1 MPDTNKV
8 FQTRIQLKY
17 DTYANWSRNNPIL
30 KAGEMAIATVAT
42 GEQSMTNLPN
52 IVLKVGDGVSHY
64 NDLKFVSALAA
75 DVPGWAKESSKPV
88 YAASEITGLAD
99 YIAEHSDFD
108 TDTDTQYRLVAVSGA
123 TYKYQLQSC
132 TFANNAWGDWAN
144 VDGQV
149 IDFSGADTR
158 LKSLENTVSGLTGA
172 SGGIQEAINTAIQG
186 LHTPEAGVKGSGNGV
201 NVTVKQAAGIVTGVT
216 VSVDDNTYDTYGA
229 ANTVKDELNPLITAA
244 QAQADKGVADAAA
257 AKKAA
262 DDASAKVDNSIA
274 ALDYSDYAAGEA
286 TGTTVSFV
294 GTISETDGVISAE
307 KRDLV
312 FASAYNPET
321 NKAATLR
328 DITTAVAD
336 LSGAMHYVGKKE
348 KLPTDVSGYKAGDVI
363 IVKSKEYVFDGT
375 KFDELG
381 DEEAIRTALAS
392 LHNESTN
399 TFAGKTV
406 KKVTQTQ
413 GVVSVEYQDISING
427 TQVQVPKA
435 DGSEGTENLNARLD
449 AIKAGASAEVTAL
462 EEKVTANTTAI
473 NVLKGDVK
481 VVGSIDQ
488 KIDTAIKTLNT
499 PDVGVKGSGN
509 GVNVTVKQDAG
520 IVTGVTVS
528 VDANTYDV
536 YGAASDVLG
545 KDSDAA
551 GAATV
556 HGANKAAA
564 EAKAAADAAS
574 AQIDTSING
583 LNGTVQAT
591 ALSTTDGSFGV
602 LTKVVEEAGV
612 INQEKSA
619 EIILHKVAKSGKID
633 DLGQTAYI
641 VFDCGSSSVNI

>member
-1 MPDTNKV
+1 MPDINKV

-17 DTYANWSRNNPIL
+17 DTYANWSTNNPVL
-30 KAGEMAIATVAT
+30 KAGEMAIATVEA
-42 GEQSMTNLPN
+42 GEQSTMANLPN
-52 IVLKVGDGVSHY
+52 VVLKVGDGVHNY
-64 NDLKFVSALAA
+64 NQLKFVSALAA
-75 DVPGWAKESSKPV
+75 DVHEWAKANTKPV
-88 YAASEITGLAD
+88 YTASEITGLAD
-99 YIAEHSDFD
+99 YIAERSDFD
-108 TDTDTQYRLVAVSGA
+108 TDTQYQLVAVSGA
-123 TYKYQLQSC
+123 TYKYQLQSRA
-132 TFANNAWGDWAN
+132 FANGAWSEWAN

-158 LKSLENTVSGLTGA
+158 LKSLEDTVAGLTGA
-172 SGGIQEAINTAIQG
+172 SGGIQGAINTAIQG
-186 LHTPEAGVKGSGNGV
+186 LNSTKS
-201 NVTVKQAAGIVTGVT
+201 QAAGADGLALEVVQENGVITGI
-216 VSVDDNTYDTYGA
+216 SGSIKAGTYDAAGA
-229 ANTVKDELNPLITAA
+229 AQGVKDELNPLITAA

-262 DDASAKVDNSIA
+262 DDASAKVDEAITG
-274 ALDYSDYAAGEA
+274 LDYTSYAAGEA

-294 GTISETDGVISAE
+294 GTISETNGVISAE

-321 NKAATLR
+321 NKAATVA

-336 LSGAMHYVGKKE
+336 LNGAMHYVGKE
-348 KLPTDVSGYKAGDVI
+348 TELPTDVSGYKAGDVI
-363 IVKSKEYVFDGT
+363 IVGIKEYVFDGT

-381 DEEAIRTALAS
+381 DEGAIGAALAG
-392 LHNESTN
+392 LKGESTN
-399 TFAGKTV
+399 TAGKTV
-406 KKVTQTQ
+406 KKVTQAN
-413 GVVSVEYQDISING
+413 GVVTVEYQDISING

-435 DGSEGTENLNARLD
+435 DGTEGTETLNARLD
-449 AIKAGASAEVTAL
+449 AIKAGASSEVSELAQ
-462 EEKVTANTTAI
+462 KVNANTAAI
-473 NVLKGDVK
+473 ETLNGGVEVA
-481 VVGSIDQ
+481 GSVEK
-488 KIDTAIKTLNT
+488 KIDTVVKGLNT

-509 GVNVTVKQDAG
+509 GVNVTVKQAAG

-528 VDANTYDV
+528 VDANTYDA
-536 YGAASDVLG
+536 YGAAAAVLG
-545 KDSDAA
+545 KDTDAA

-574 AQIDTSING
+574 KKVETSING

-591 ALSTTDGSFGV
+591 AVSTTDGSFGV

-612 INQEKSA
+612 INQNNSA
-619 EIILHKVAKSGKID
+619 EIVLHKVAKSGKID

>member
-1 MPDTNKV
+1 MPDINKV

-17 DTYANWSRNNPIL
+17 DTYANWSANNPIL
-30 KAGEMAIATVAT
+30 KAGEMAIATVAA

-52 IVLKVGDGVSHY
+52 IVLKVGDGTSHY

-75 DVPGWAKESSKPV
+75 DVHEWAKASTKPV
-88 YAASEITGLAD
+88 YDASEITGLQKFITD
-99 YIAEHSDFD
+99 NSDFD
-108 TDTDTQYRLVAVSGA
+108 TDTQYQLVAVSGA
-123 TYKYQLQSC
+123 TYKYQLQSRA
-132 TFANNAWGDWAN
+132 FANGAWGEWAN

-158 LKSLENTVSGLTGA
+158 LKSLEDTVAGLTGA
-172 SGGIQEAINTAIQG
+172 SGGIQEAITAAING
-186 LHTPEAGVKGSGNGV
+186 LDSTKNQVAGADGLALEVVQENGLITGISGSI
-201 NVTVKQAAGIVTGVT
+201 AAG
-216 VSVDDNTYDTYGA
+216 TYDAAGA
-229 ANTVKDELNPLITAA
+229 AQAVKDELNPLITAA
-244 QAQADKGVADAAA
+244 KAQADKGVADAAA

-262 DDASAKVDNSIA
+262 DDASAKVDESIA
-274 ALDYSDYAAGEA
+274 GLDYTAYVAGEA
-286 TGTTVSFV
+286 TGSTISFV

-321 NKAATLR
+321 NKAATVA

-336 LSGAMHYVGKKE
+336 LNGAMHYVGKKD
-348 KLPTDVSGYKAGDVI
+348 KVPTDVSGYKAGDVI
-363 IVKSKEYVFDGT
+363 IVGIQEYVFDGT

-381 DEEAIRTALAS
+381 DEGAIGAALAS
-392 LHNESTN
+392 LHGESNN
-399 TFAGKTV
+399 TAGKTV

-413 GVVSVEYQDISING
+413 GVVTVEYQDISIDG

-435 DGSEGTENLNARLD
+435 DGTEGTETLNARLD
-449 AIKAGASAEVTAL
+449 AIKAGASSDVSALAERVDANAAAIETLNGGVEVTGSV
-462 EEKVTANTTAI
+462 EK
-473 NVLKGDVK
+473 
-481 VVGSIDQ
+481 
-488 KIDTAIKTLNT
+488 KIDTVVKGLNT

-509 GVNVTVKQDAG
+509 GVNVTVKQAAG

-528 VDANTYDV
+528 VDANTYDAYGAADAVLGKASDAATANTV
-536 YGAASDVLG
+536 YGA
-545 KDSDAA
+545 K
-551 GAATV
+551 
-556 HGANKAAA
+556 KAAA

-574 AQIDTSING
+574 AKVDDSIHS

-591 ALSTTDGSFGV
+591 AVSATDGSFGV
-602 LTKVVEEAGV
+602 LTKVVEENGV

-619 EIILHKVAKSGKID
+619 EITLHKVAKSGKID

>member
-1 MPDTNKV
+1 MPDINKV

-17 DTYANWSRNNPIL
+17 DTYANWSANNPIL
-30 KAGEMAIATVAT
+30 KAGEMAIATVAA

-52 IVLKVGDGVSHY
+52 VVLKVGDGVSHY

-75 DVPGWAKESSKPV
+75 DVHEWAKANTKPV
-88 YAASEITGLAD
+88 YDASEITGLQKFITD
-99 YIAEHSDFD
+99 NSDFD
-108 TDTDTQYRLVAVSGA
+108 TDTQYQLVAVSGA
-123 TYKYQLQSC
+123 TYKYQLQSRA
-132 TFANNAWGDWAN
+132 FANGAWGEWAN

-158 LKSLENTVSGLTGA
+158 LKSLEDTVDGLTGA
-172 SGGIQEAINTAIQG
+172 SGGIQGAINTAIQG
-186 LHTPEAGVKGSGNGV
+186 LNSTKS
-201 NVTVKQAAGIVTGVT
+201 QAAGADGLALEVVQENGLIKSISG
-216 VSVDDNTYDTYGA
+216 SIAAGTYDAAGA
-229 ANTVKDELNPLITAA
+229 AQGVKDELNPLIAAA

-274 ALDYSDYAAGEA
+274 GLDYTAYAAGEA

-321 NKAATLR
+321 NKAATVA

-336 LSGAMHYVGKKE
+336 LNGAMHYVGKEE

-363 IVKSKEYVFDGT
+363 IVGIKEYVFDGT

-381 DEEAIRTALAS
+381 DEGAIGAALAGLS
-392 LHNESTN
+392 GESTN
-399 TFAGKTV
+399 TAGKTV
-406 KKVTQTQ
+406 SKVTQTN
-413 GVVSVEYQDISING
+413 GVVTVEYQDISING

-435 DGSEGTENLNARLD
+435 DGTEGTETLNARLD
-449 AIKAGASAEVTAL
+449 AIKAGAASDVSALAQ
-462 EEKVTANTTAI
+462 KVNANTAAI
-473 NVLKGDVK
+473 ETLNGGIEVA
-481 VVGSIDQ
+481 GSVAK
-488 KIDTAIKTLNT
+488 KIDTVVQTLKT

-509 GVNVTVKQDAG
+509 GVNVTVKQAAG
-520 IVTGVTVS
+520 IVTDVTVS
-528 VDANTYDV
+528 VDANTYDA
-536 YGAASDVLG
+536 YGAADAVLG

-574 AQIDTSING
+574 AKVDNAVNG

-619 EIILHKVAKSGKID
+619 EIVLHKVAKSGKID

>member
-1 MPDTNKV
+1 MPDINKV

-17 DTYANWSRNNPIL
+17 DTYANWSTNNPIL
-30 KAGEMAIATVAT
+30 KTGEMAIATVAA

-52 IVLKVGDGVSHY
+52 IVLKVGDGTSHY

-75 DVPGWAKESSKPV
+75 DVHEWAKASTKPV
-88 YAASEITGLAD
+88 YDASEITGLQKFITD
-99 YIAEHSDFD
+99 NSDFD
-108 TDTDTQYRLVAVSGA
+108 TDTQYQLVAVSGA
-123 TYKYQLQSC
+123 TYKYQLQSRA
-132 TFANNAWGDWAN
+132 FANGAWGEWAN

-158 LKSLENTVSGLTGA
+158 LKSLEDTVDGLTGT
-172 SGGIQEAINTAIQG
+172 SGGIQGAINTAISG
-186 LHTPEAGVKGSGNGV
+186 LHSTQNQVAGADGLALEVVQENGLIKSISGSI
-201 NVTVKQAAGIVTGVT
+201 AAG
-216 VSVDDNTYDTYGA
+216 TYDAAGA
-229 ANTVKDELNPLITAA
+229 AQAVKDELNPLITAA
-244 QAQADKGVADAAA
+244 KTQADKGVADAAA
-257 AKKAA
+257 AKTAA
-262 DDASAKVDNSIA
+262 DNASAKVDEAIA
-274 ALDYSDYAAGEA
+274 GLDYTAYVAGEA

-321 NKAATLR
+321 NKAATVA

-336 LSGAMHYVGKKE
+336 LNGAMHYVGKE
-348 KLPTDVSGYKAGDVI
+348 TELPTDVSGYKAGDVI
-363 IVKSKEYVFDGT
+363 IVGIKEYVFDGT

-381 DEEAIRTALAS
+381 DEGAIGAALAG
-392 LHNESTN
+392 LTGESTN
-399 TFAGKTV
+399 TAGKTV
-406 KKVTQTQ
+406 KKVTQTN
-413 GVVSVEYQDISING
+413 GVVAVEYQDISING

-435 DGSEGTENLNARLD
+435 DGTEGTETLNARLD
-449 AIKAGASAEVTAL
+449 AIKAGASSDVSAL
-462 EEKVTANTTAI
+462 AEKVNANTAAI
-473 NVLKGDVK
+473 ETLNGGIEVA
-481 VVGSIDQ
+481 GSVEK
-488 KIDTAIKTLNT
+488 KIDTVVQTLKT

-509 GVNVTVKQDAG
+509 GVNVTVKQAAG

-528 VDANTYDV
+528 VDANTYDA
-536 YGAASDVLG
+536 YGAADAVLG
-545 KDSDAA
+545 KDTDAA

-574 AQIDTSING
+574 AKVETSING

-619 EIILHKVAKSGKID
+619 EIVLHKVAKSGKID

>member
-1 MPDTNKV
+1 MPDINKV

-17 DTYANWSRNNPIL
+17 DTYANWSANNPVL
-30 KAGEMAIATVAT
+30 KAGEMAIATVDS
-42 GEQSMTNLPN
+42 GVQGMTNLPN
-52 IVLKVGDGVSHY
+52 VVLKVGDGVHNY
-64 NDLKFVSALAA
+64 NQLKFVSALAA
-75 DVPGWAKESSKPV
+75 DVHEWAKADKKPA
-88 YAASEITGLAD
+88 YTASEITGLAD
-99 YIAEHSDFD
+99 YIAERSDFD
-108 TDTDTQYRLVAVSGA
+108 TDTQYQLVAVSGA
-123 TYKYQLQSC
+123 TYKYQLQSRA
-132 TFANNAWGDWAN
+132 FANGAWGEWAN

-158 LKSLENTVSGLTGA
+158 LKSLEDTVAGLTGA
-172 SGGIQEAINTAIQG
+172 SGSIQGAITAAING
-186 LHTPEAGVKGSGNGV
+186 LDSTKN
-201 NVTVKQAAGIVTGVT
+201 QAAGADGLALEVVQENGLIKSISG
-216 VSVDDNTYDTYGA
+216 SIAAGIYDAAGA
-229 ANTVKDELNPLITAA
+229 AQGVKDELNPLITAA
-244 QAQADKGVADAAA
+244 KAQADKGVTDAAA

-262 DDASAKVDNSIA
+262 DDASAKVDTRINS
-274 ALDYSDYAAGEA
+274 LDYSGYTAGEA

-321 NKAATLR
+321 NKAATVA

-336 LSGAMHYVGKKE
+336 LNGAMHYVGKKDDV
-348 KLPTDVSGYKAGDVI
+348 PTDVSGYKAGDVI
-363 IVKSKEYVFDGT
+363 IVGIKEYVFDGT

-381 DEEAIRTALAS
+381 DEGSVGAALAG
-392 LHNESTN
+392 LTGESAN
-399 TFAGKTV
+399 TSAGKTV
-406 KKVTQTQ
+406 ASVSQANGKVTVT
-413 GVVSVEYQDISING
+413 YQDISING

-435 DGSEGTENLNARLD
+435 DGSEGTETLNARLD
-449 AIKAGASAEVTAL
+449 AIKTGAASDVSKLAEKVNANTAAIETLNGGAEVAGSV
-462 EEKVTANTTAI
+462 EKKI
-473 NVLKGDVK
+473 NDAV
-481 VVGSIDQ
+481 Q
-488 KIDTAIKTLNT
+488 TLHT
-499 PDVGVKGSGN
+499 PEAGVKGSGN
-509 GVNVTVKQDAG
+509 GVNVTVKQAAG

-528 VDANTYDV
+528 VDANTYDA
-536 YGAASDVLG
+536 YGSAAAVLG
-545 KDSDAA
+545 KDTDAA

-574 AQIDTSING
+574 KKVETSING

-619 EIILHKVAKSGKID
+619 EIVLHKVAKSGKID

>member
-1 MPDTNKV
+1 MPDINKV

-17 DTYANWSRNNPIL
+17 DTYANWSANNPIL
-30 KAGEMAIATVAT
+30 KAGEMAIATVAA

-52 IVLKVGDGVSHY
+52 IVLKVGDGTSHY

-75 DVPGWAKESSKPV
+75 DVHEWAKANTKPV
-88 YAASEITGLAD
+88 YDASEITGLQKFITD
-99 YIAEHSDFD
+99 NSDFD
-108 TDTDTQYRLVAVSGA
+108 TDTQYQLVAVSGA
-123 TYKYQLQSC
+123 TYKYQLQSR
-132 TFANNAWGDWAN
+132 TFANGAWSEWAN

-158 LKSLENTVSGLTGA
+158 LKSLEDTVAGLTGD
-172 SGGIQEAINTAIQG
+172 SGGIQGAITAAING
-186 LHTPEAGVKGSGNGV
+186 LDSTKN
-201 NVTVKQAAGIVTGVT
+201 QAAGADGLALEVVQENGVITGI
-216 VSVDDNTYDTYGA
+216 SGSIAAGTYDAAGA
-229 ANTVKDELNPLITAA
+229 AQGVKEELNPLITAA
-244 QAQADKGVADAAA
+244 KTQADKGVADAAA

-262 DDASAKVDNSIA
+262 DDASAKVDTRINS
-274 ALDYSDYAAGEA
+274 LDYTGYKAGEA

-321 NKAATLR
+321 NKAATVA

-336 LSGAMHYVGKKE
+336 LNGAMHYVGKEE
-348 KLPTDVSGYKAGDVI
+348 KLPTDVSSYKAGDVI
-363 IVKSKEYVFDGT
+363 IVDTKEYVFDGT

-381 DEEAIRTALAS
+381 DEGAIGAALAGLS
-392 LHNESTN
+392 GESNN
-399 TFAGKTV
+399 TAGKTV
-406 KKVTQTQ
+406 KKVTQTN
-413 GVVSVEYQDISING
+413 GVVTVEYQDISIDG

-435 DGSEGTENLNARLD
+435 DGTEGTETLNARLD
-449 AIKAGASAEVTAL
+449 AIKAGAASDVSKLAERVDANASAIETLNGGIEVAGS
-462 EEKVTANTTAI
+462 VAN
-473 NVLKGDVK
+473 
-481 VVGSIDQ
+481 
-488 KIDTAIKTLNT
+488 KIDTVVQTLHT
-499 PDVGVKGSGN
+499 PEAGVKGSGN
-509 GVNVTVKQDAG
+509 GVNVTVKQAAG

-528 VDANTYDV
+528 VDANTYDT
-536 YGAASDVLG
+536 YGAAAAVLG
-545 KDSDAA
+545 KDTDAV

-574 AQIDTSING
+574 AKVDNSVKG

-591 ALSTTDGSFGV
+591 ALSATDGSFGV
-602 LTKVVEEAGV
+602 LTKVVEENGI

-619 EIILHKVAKSGKID
+619 EIVLHKVAKSGKID

>member
-1 MPDTNKV
+1 MPDINKV

-17 DTYANWSRNNPIL
+17 DTYANWSANNPIL
-30 KAGEMAIATVAT
+30 KAGEMAIATVEA

-52 IVLKVGDGVSHY
+52 IVLKVGDGTSHY

-75 DVPGWAKESSKPV
+75 DVHEWAKASTKPV
-88 YAASEITGLAD
+88 YKAEEITGLAD
-99 YIAEHSDFD
+99 YIAERSDFD
-108 TDTDTQYRLVAVSGA
+108 TDTQYQLVAVSGA
-123 TYKYQLQSC
+123 TYKYQLQSRAY
-132 TFANNAWGDWAN
+132 ANGAWGKWAN

-158 LKSLENTVSGLTGA
+158 LKSLEDTVAGLTGA
-172 SGGIQEAINTAIQG
+172 SGGIQDAINTAISG
-186 LHTPEAGVKGSGNGV
+186 LNSTKN
-201 NVTVKQAAGIVTGVT
+201 QAAGADGLALEVVQENGLITGI
-216 VSVDDNTYDTYGA
+216 SGSIAAGTYDAAGA
-229 ANTVKDELNPLITAA
+229 AKAVKDELNPLITAA
-244 QAQADKGVADAAA
+244 KAQADKGVTDAAA

-262 DDASAKVDNSIA
+262 DDASAKVDTRINS
-274 ALDYSDYAAGEA
+274 LDYSGYTAGEA

-312 FASAYNPET
+312 FESAYNPET
-321 NKAATLR
+321 NKAATIA

-336 LSGAMHYVGKKE
+336 LNGAMHYVGKKDDV
-348 KLPTDVSGYKAGDVI
+348 PTDVSGYKAGDVI
-363 IVKSKEYVFDGT
+363 IVGVKEYVFDGT

-381 DEEAIRTALAS
+381 DEGAIGTAIAGLTG
-392 LHNESTN
+392 ESNN
-399 TFAGKTV
+399 TAGKTV
-406 KKVTQTQ
+406 KKVTQTK
-413 GVVSVEYQDISING
+413 GIVTVEYQDISISG

-435 DGSEGTENLNARLD
+435 DGTEGTETLNARLD
-449 AIKAGASAEVTAL
+449 AIKAGASADVTAL
-462 EEKVTANTTAI
+462 EEKVNANTAAI
-473 NVLKGDVK
+473 E
-481 VVGSIDQ
+481 
-488 KIDTAIKTLNT
+488 TLNGDAEVAGSVEKKINDALQTLHT

-509 GVNVTVKQDAG
+509 GVNVTVKQAAG

-528 VDANTYDV
+528 VDANTYDA
-536 YGAASDVLG
+536 YGAADAVLG
-545 KDSDAA
+545 KDTDAA
-551 GAATV
+551 TANTVYGAK
-556 HGANKAAA
+556 KAAA

-574 AQIDTSING
+574 KKVETSING

-619 EIILHKVAKSGKID
+619 EIVLHKVAKSGKID

>member
-1 MPDTNKV
+1 MPDINKV

-17 DTYANWSRNNPIL
+17 DTYANWSANNPIL
-30 KAGEMAIATVAT
+30 KAGEMAIATVAA

-52 IVLKVGDGVSHY
+52 IVLKVGDGTSHY

-75 DVPGWAKESSKPV
+75 DVHEWAKAGTKPV
-88 YAASEITGLAD
+88 YDASEITGLQKFITD
-99 YIAEHSDFD
+99 NSDFD
-108 TDTDTQYRLVAVSGA
+108 TDTQYQLVAVSGA
-123 TYKYQLQSC
+123 TYKYQLQSRA
-132 TFANNAWGDWAN
+132 FANGAWGEWAN

-158 LKSLENTVSGLTGA
+158 LKSLEDTVTGLTGA
-172 SGGIQEAINTAIQG
+172 SGGIQGAITAAING
-186 LHTPEAGVKGSGNGV
+186 LDSTKN
-201 NVTVKQAAGIVTGVT
+201 QAAGADGLALEVVEENGLIKSISG
-216 VSVDDNTYDTYGA
+216 SIAEGTYDAAGA
-229 ANTVKDELNPLITAA
+229 AQAVKDELNPLITAA
-244 QAQADKGVADAAA
+244 QTQADKGVTDAAA

-262 DDASAKVDNSIA
+262 DDASAKVDSSIHSLNYA
-274 ALDYSDYAAGEA
+274 GYAAGEA

-294 GTISETDGVISAE
+294 GTISETNGVISAE

-321 NKAATLR
+321 NKAATVA

-336 LSGAMHYVGKKE
+336 LNGAMHYVGKEE

-363 IVKSKEYVFDGT
+363 IVGIKEYVFDGT

-381 DEEAIRTALAS
+381 DEGAIGAALAG
-392 LHNESTN
+392 LKGESTN
-399 TFAGKTV
+399 TAGKTV
-406 KKVTQTQ
+406 KKVTQAN
-413 GVVSVEYQDISING
+413 GVVTVEYQDISING

-435 DGSEGTENLNARLD
+435 DGTEGTETLNARLD
-449 AIKAGASAEVTAL
+449 AIKAGASSDVSALAERVD
-462 EEKVTANTTAI
+462 ANASAI
-473 NVLKGDVK
+473 ETLNGGIEVA
-481 VVGSIDQ
+481 GSVAK
-488 KIDTAIKTLNT
+488 KIDTVVQTLHT
-499 PDVGVKGSGN
+499 PEAGVKGSGN
-509 GVNVTVKQDAG
+509 GVNVTVKQASG

-528 VDANTYDV
+528 VDANTYDA
-536 YGAASDVLG
+536 YGAADAVLG
-545 KDSDAA
+545 KDTDAV

-574 AQIDTSING
+574 AKVDNAVNG

-591 ALSTTDGSFGV
+591 AISTTDGSFGV

-612 INQEKSA
+612 INQEKST

>member
-1 MPDTNKV
+1 MPDINKV

-17 DTYANWSRNNPIL
+17 DTYANWSANNPVL

-52 IVLKVGDGVSHY
+52 IVLKVGDGTNHY

-75 DVPGWAKESSKPV
+75 DVHEWAKAGTKPV
-88 YAASEITGLAD
+88 YKAEEITGLAD
-99 YIAEHSDFD
+99 YIAERSDFD
-108 TDTDTQYRLVAVSGA
+108 TDTQYQLVAVSGA
-123 TYKYQLQSC
+123 TYKYQLQSRA
-132 TFANNAWGDWAN
+132 FANGAWGEWAN

-158 LKSLENTVSGLTGA
+158 LKSLEDTVTGLTGA
-172 SGGIQEAINTAIQG
+172 SGGIQGAINSA
-186 LHTPEAGVKGSGNGV
+186 LDALDSAKS
-201 NVTVKQAAGIVTGVT
+201 QAAGADGLALEIVQENGAIK
-216 VSVDDNTYDTYGA
+216 SISGSIKAGTYDAAGA
-229 ANTVKDELNPLITAA
+229 AQGVKDELNPLITAA

-262 DDASAKVDNSIA
+262 DDASAKVDDSIHS
-274 ALDYSDYAAGEA
+274 LDYTAYAAGEA

-312 FASAYNPET
+312 FESAYNPET
-321 NKAATLR
+321 NKAATVA

-336 LSGAMHYVGKKE
+336 LNGAMHYVGKEE
-348 KLPTDVSGYKAGDVI
+348 KLPTDVSSYKAGDVI
-363 IVKSKEYVFDGT
+363 IVGIKEYVFDGT

-381 DEEAIRTALAS
+381 DEGAIGAALAG
-392 LHNESTN
+392 LKGESTN
-399 TFAGKTV
+399 TAGKTV
-406 KKVTQTQ
+406 SKVTQAN
-413 GVVSVEYQDISING
+413 GVVTVEYQDISING

-435 DGSEGTENLNARLD
+435 DGTQGTETLNARLD
-449 AIKAGASAEVTAL
+449 AIKAGASSDVSALVQKVDANAAAIETLNGGIEVAGSV
-462 EEKVTANTTAI
+462 EK
-473 NVLKGDVK
+473 
-481 VVGSIDQ
+481 
-488 KIDTAIKTLNT
+488 KIDTVVQTLKT

-509 GVNVTVKQDAG
+509 GVNVTVKQAAG
-520 IVTGVTVS
+520 IVTDVTVS
-528 VDANTYDV
+528 VDANTYDA
-536 YGAASDVLG
+536 YGAADAVLG
-545 KDSDAA
+545 KDTDAA

-574 AQIDTSING
+574 AKVETSINT
-583 LNGTVQAT
+583 LDGTVQAT
-591 ALSTTDGSFGV
+591 ALSATDGSFGV

-619 EIILHKVAKSGKID
+619 EIVLHKVAKTGKID
-633 DLGQTAYI
+633 DLGQTDYI
-641 VFDCGSSSVNI
+641 VFNCGSSSVNI

>member
-1 MPDTNKV
+1 MPDINKV

-17 DTYANWSRNNPIL
+17 DTYANWSANNPVL
-30 KAGEMAIATVAT
+30 KAGEMAIATVAA
-42 GEQSMTNLPN
+42 GERQEMANLPN
-52 IVLKVGDGVSHY
+52 IVLKVGDGVHHY
-64 NDLKFVSALAA
+64 NELKFVSALAA
-75 DVPGWAKESSKPV
+75 DVHEWAKADKKPV
-88 YAASEITGLAD
+88 YTASEITGLQKFITD
-99 YIAEHSDFD
+99 NSDFD
-108 TDTDTQYRLVAVSGA
+108 TDTQYQLVAVSGA
-123 TYKYQLQSC
+123 TYKYQLQSRA
-132 TFANNAWGDWAN
+132 FANGAWGEWAN

-158 LKSLENTVSGLTGA
+158 LKSLEDTVSGLTGA
-172 SGGIQEAINTAIQG
+172 SGGIQGAITAAING
-186 LHTPEAGVKGSGNGV
+186 LDSTKN
-201 NVTVKQAAGIVTGVT
+201 QAAGADGLALEVVEENGLIKSISG
-216 VSVDDNTYDTYGA
+216 SIAEGTYDAAGA
-229 ANTVKDELNPLITAA
+229 AQAVKDELNPLITAA
-244 QAQADKGVADAAA
+244 QTQADKGVTDAAA

-262 DDASAKVDNSIA
+262 DDASAKVDSSIHSLNYA
-274 ALDYSDYAAGEA
+274 GYAAGEA

-294 GTISETDGVISAE
+294 GTISETNGVISAE

-321 NKAATLR
+321 NKAATVA

-336 LSGAMHYVGKKE
+336 LNGAMHYVGKEE

-363 IVKSKEYVFDGT
+363 IVGIKEYVFDGT

-381 DEEAIRTALAS
+381 DEGAIGAALAS
-392 LHNESTN
+392 LTGESNN
-399 TFAGKTV
+399 TAGKTV
-406 KKVTQTQ
+406 KKVTQTN
-413 GVVSVEYQDISING
+413 GAVTVEYQDISING

-435 DGSEGTENLNARLD
+435 DGTEETETLNARLD
-449 AIKAGASAEVTAL
+449 AIKAGASSDVSALAERVD
-462 EEKVTANTTAI
+462 ANASAI
-473 NVLKGDVK
+473 ETLNGGIEVA
-481 VVGSIDQ
+481 GSVAK
-488 KIDTAIKTLNT
+488 KIDTVVQTLHT
-499 PDVGVKGSGN
+499 PDAGVKGSGN
-509 GVNVTVKQDAG
+509 GVNVTVKQASG

-528 VDANTYDV
+528 VDANTYDA
-536 YGAASDVLG
+536 YGAADAVLG
-545 KDSDAA
+545 KDTDAV

-574 AQIDTSING
+574 AKVETSING

-591 ALSTTDGSFGV
+591 ALSATDGSFGV

-619 EIILHKVAKSGKID
+619 EIVLHKVAKSGKID